1 MDFLEFATRIKILID
16 DINAS
21 REEESVLIG
30 QELRTLVRTRV
41 QNQKVNSEGS
51 AFGQYSEALLPQWY
65 FYGKSLNLSADK
77 ELHTGDWFISYSDFR
92 EMNNLNT
99 GDINFTFTGDMWRE
113 TGVVNI
119 ENTGDSCTVEIGGQ
133 TPRAQNIL
141 EWQEPRYGNILE
153 ASEEEKRFVEEAH
166 LERIQ
171 NKINRY
177 LG

>member
-1 MDFLEFATRIKILID
+1 MDFLEFATRIKILVD

-41 QNQKVNSEGS
+41 QNDKVNADGS
-51 AFGQYSEALLPQWY
+51 AFGQYSQALVPQWY
-65 FYGKSLNLSADK
+65 FYGKSLSDTAEQTIKN
-77 ELHTGDWFISYSDFR
+77 GDWFQSYGDFR
-92 EMNNLNT
+92 EANNMDS
-99 GDINFTFTGDMWRE
+99 GDINFTFSGDMWRN

-119 ENTGDSCTVEIGGQ
+119 ENTGDSCSVEIGGQ